1 MDYKNEMR
9 KLIDI
14 VKQQSFEA
22 KLEDTL
28 DDLLTLTTA
37 TKDLSDRISTRV
49 RKSLQPNDKEK
60 KKINKSSTAKTVKSF
75 PSITPPPTCLN
86 RKTCQLQMLFHLRLH
101 QQRIL
106 IMSVRILWQS
116 NKQFSQ
122 SKHKELL
129 ERYHSNAL
137 CTLATRKTVKS
148 VHFYAVRK
156 FV

>member
-37 TKDLSDRISTRV
+37 TKDLSDRISTRA

-60 KKINKSSTAKTVKSF
+60 KKTNKSSTAKTIKSF
-75 PSITPPPTCLN
+75 PSITPPPIPES
-86 RKTCQLQMLFHLRLH
+86 KTHQLQTLFYLRLD

>member
-1 MDYKNEMR
+1 MDYKDEMR

-14 VKQQSFEA
+14 VKQQSFDA

-28 DDLLTLTTA
+28 YDLLKLTTA
-37 TKDLSDRISTRV
+37 TKDLSDRISTRA

-60 KKINKSSTAKTVKSF
+60 NKTNKSSTTKTVKSF
-75 PSITPPPTCLN
+75 PSITPLQYLN
-86 RKTCQLQMLFHLRLH
+86 LKTCQLQILFHLRLH